1 MGQAALDLIDS
12 TKFVENSSDDLI
24 MFLTQRMTCNVSD
37 TILCSFTIAFAERNG
52 PEHEIR
58 L

>member
-1 MGQAALDLIDS
+1 MGRATLELIDG
-12 TKFVENSSDDLI
+12 TRFVENSSDNLI
-24 MFLTQRMTCNVSD
+24 MFLTQMMICNVSD
-37 TILCSFTIAFAERNG
+37 TILCSFTIAIAERNG